1 MKKIV
6 TGICFAVALPIIVVG
21 VLWAFAK
28 DAFRAGKELG
38 ATLLEYLES

>member
-6 TGICFAVALPIIVVG
+6 TGICFVIALPIIIVG
-21 VLWAFAK
+21 ILWAFAK